1 MMFPLAG
8 IFVLPLPTFTPP
20 NISTESHCC
29 GRMTVHAMCPVP
41 FSLSPCDPTHRCI
54 VRLGGIRPPGSYA
67 HNLEP
72 HIIRLLVLIR
82 KATLALLAL
91 LMQRTACKT

>member
-1 MMFPLAG
+1 MMFPLTG

-29 GRMTVHAMCPVP
+29 GLMTIHAACRVP
-41 FSLSPCDPTHRCI
+41 FSLSPCDQVHRAT
-54 VRLGGIRPPGSYA
+54 GGDSAPSSYT

-72 HIIRLLVLIR
+72 HII
-82 KATLALLAL
+82 
-91 LMQRTACKT
+91 